1 MNHSCVSKPG
11 LRIFNHEA
19 SRALS
24 DPARDALE
32 FKAISCDNSTV
43 RALLHARWQM
53 KKKKHAEKKH

>member
-32 FKAISCDNSTV
+32 FKAISCNNSTV
-43 RALLHARWQM
+43 RALHARWQM
-53 KKKKHAEKKH
+53 KKKHAEKKH